1 MTRSAR
7 GLSAT
12 AELLVPV
19 YFLYIHMPCNFL
31 GMCFCNRVYRVV
43 SRRTSCP
50 SVSSAV
56 NQQAERSFIYTFIM
70 SLHIDSTH
78 SRRPRRAVHSGLGKN
93 GPDKNG
99 PGKNG
104 PEKTVRGII

>member
-1 MTRSAR
+1 
-7 GLSAT
+7 
-12 AELLVPV
+12 
-19 YFLYIHMPCNFL
+19 
-31 GMCFCNRVYRVV
+31 
-43 SRRTSCP
+43 
-50 SVSSAV
+50 
-56 NQQAERSFIYTFIM
+56 M

-104 PEKTVRGII
+104 PEKTVRGIIWLVVESVKTVRSFR